1 MAADPAAAGRAE
13 EDQLRMK
20 FRSLTF
26 TAPKREQ
33 KLHSVTADA
42 KQHAAD
48 QSYKLW
54 KRVNPGFFEDELT
67 TSTREC
73 QKYNLSDYQDLN
85 KERFRLK
92 DRHTEYVEYAVRD
105 KALARKSNK

>member
-1 MAADPAAAGRAE
+1 MAENSAASRTE

-33 KLHSVTADA
+33 KLHAVTDEARC
-42 KQHAAD
+42 KGGE
-48 QSYKLW
+48 QSYTLW
-54 KRVNPGFFEDELT
+54 KRVNPGFFENDFA
-67 TSTREC
+67 TSARET
-73 QKYNLSDYQDLN
+73 QKYELGDYANLN

>member
-1 MAADPAAAGRAE
+1 MAEPTNRAE

-33 KLHSVTADA
+33 KLNSVTSDGHV
-42 KQHAAD
+42 QAAD

-54 KRVNPGFFEDELT
+54 KRVNPGFFDDEMT
-67 TSTREC
+67 TSTRDA
-73 QKYNLSDYQDLN
+73 QKYDVNDYANLN